1 MVKAATPLSK
11 AMEYETTP
19 AEMPPVKVAPST
31 PEPLIYDEIRNWKRL
46 SVTVNQKHGP
56 M

>member
-1 MVKAATPLSK
+1 MYVSWPTQMVKAATPLSK

-31 PEPLIYDEIRNWKRL
+31 PEHQFMT
-46 SVTVNQKHGP
+46 VT
-56 M
+56 